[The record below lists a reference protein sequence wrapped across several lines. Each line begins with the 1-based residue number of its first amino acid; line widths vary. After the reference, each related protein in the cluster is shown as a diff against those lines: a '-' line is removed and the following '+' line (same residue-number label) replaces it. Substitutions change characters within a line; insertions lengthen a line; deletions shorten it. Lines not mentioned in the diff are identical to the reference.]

1 MILNHLSSKLLALY
15 GVLETYDSYT
25 VDSDSLEVNATVSIG
40 YNLTDIQERI
50 DDLNLQIT
58 ELDNDEEM
66 DEELKMC
73 KLDDLQE
80 VLEILTVIKDK
91 IDG

>member
-25 VDSDSLEVNATVSIG
+25 VDSDSLEVNATISIG